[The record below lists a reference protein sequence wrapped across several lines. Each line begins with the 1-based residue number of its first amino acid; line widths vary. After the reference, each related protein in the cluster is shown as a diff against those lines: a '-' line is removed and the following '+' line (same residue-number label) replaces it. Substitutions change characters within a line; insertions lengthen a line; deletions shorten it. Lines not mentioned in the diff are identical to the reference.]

1 MTWLTNNWNIICRDW
16 SQTCKVFSFASVDV
30 SICKYFFCILQNILA
45 TLCIEPKNT
54 FFSSKIKL
62 KSRKNDLQLNPTACT
77 PPEIRPKL
85 GLSGQINEPWSGLY
99 TFISK
104 GSYTQLKGTSI
115 AKTSILL
122 CTFKGTVT
130 MLPFSGYTGRLIPM
144 DLPIGFAM
152 IPKAKT

>member
-1 MTWLTNNWNIICRDW
+1 MYPFANTF
-16 SQTCKVFSFASVDV
+16 SVFSKISWQPSVLNLKIV
-30 SICKYFFCILQNILA
+30 IL
-45 TLCIEPKNT
+45 
-54 FFSSKIKL
+54 FYSKIKL

>member
-1 MTWLTNNWNIICRDW
+1 MGTKLHMTWLTNNWNIICRDW

-104 GSYTQLKGTSI
+104 GSYAIERYFNCKNFNS
-115 AKTSILL
+115 
-122 CTFKGTVT
+122 TFVP
-130 MLPFSGYTGRLIPM
+130 LREL
-144 DLPIGFAM
+144 
-152 IPKAKT
+152 